1 LAESANV
8 AQRQQVLTLLGEEEA
23 KDHYNR
29 EPAAVKRTG
38 RVPCAHIDCGE
49 GQA

>member
-23 KDHYNR
+23 KDQSR
-29 EPAAVKRTG
+29 AGDDAVKRTG